1 MKIISISNQKGGVG
15 KTTTAINLAAGLG
28 LEGKH
33 VLLIDLDPQGNT
45 TTGLGAYKS
54 EIERCMYNVL
64 IDECELDDVI
74 IKDIYH
80 NVSLAPATIN
90 LAGADLYLLE
100 QKDFKQKVL
109 KDKIANLKDKY
120 DYIIIDCPPSLSL
133 INRNALSAS
142 NSVLIP
148 IQTEYYALEGLAQL
162 LSSIKLVQKYFN
174 KELLIEGILLT
185 MFDIRTK
192 SSYEVM
198 THVNQFFKEKVY
210 RTYIPRS
217 IKVSEAPSYGIPI
230 YDYDKNGAGAISYRE
245 LVNEVIKKNVN

>member
-1 MKIISISNQKGGVG
+1 MKIIAIANQKGGVG
-15 KTTTAINLAAGLG
+15 KTTTSINLATGLG
-28 LEGKH
+28 LKGKK

-54 EIERCMYNVL
+54 KIDKCMYNVM

-74 IKDIYH
+74 IKDIYK

-100 QKDFKQKVL
+100 QKDSKPAVL
-109 KDKIANLKDKY
+109 KEKIKNLKSRY
-120 DYIIIDCPPSLSL
+120 DYIIIDCPPSLGL

-142 NSVLIP
+142 DSVLIP
-148 IQTEYYALEGLAQL
+148 IQTEYYALEGLTQL
-162 LSSIKLVQKYFN
+162 LSSIRLIQKYFN
-174 KELLIEGILLT
+174 KNLLIEGILLT
-185 MFDIRTK
+185 MFDVRTK

-198 THVNQFFKEKVY
+198 TQINQFFKDKVY
-210 RTYIPRS
+210 QTYIPRS

-230 YDYDKNGAGAISYRE
+230 YDYDKNGQGAISYSA
-245 LVNEVIKKNVN
+245 LVNEVIKRNVC